1 VIFTLPFI
9 FLVLRYDYKS
19 LNTKIEEVTY
29 MTYKVSNPTLAGKKV
44 AISTEE
50 VQFDELG
57 VGEIQSEEIYTSVL
71 SLANFHA
78 YEKSEAEKAAEAA
91 AAKEAEEKA
100 KADEEAAKKAEEEAK
115 AAEAAKTDDTTKAPT
130 KKK

>member
-1 VIFTLPFI
+1 
-9 FLVLRYDYKS
+9 
-19 LNTKIEEVTY
+19 

-50 VQFDELG
+50 VEFNELG

-71 SLANFHA
+71 DLANFHA
-78 YEKSEAEKAAEAA
+78 YEKSEAEKAAEEAA
-91 AAKEAEEKA
+91 IKEAEEKA
-100 KADEEAAKKAEEEAK
+100 KAEQEEAAKKAEEEAK
-115 AAEAAKTDDTTKAPT
+115 KAEANKDEETAKAPT